1 MKIKKTINTD
11 DQHDGL
17 DKYEEMDNFVERGYN
32 DYLSSW
38 GGQND

>member
-1 MKIKKTINTD
+1 MKTKTIN

-38 GGQND
+38 GNQGDR